1 MEVQLV
7 GVVENGSDG
16 AGDGSVG
23 QAVCVGSNA
32 GAASEGEGV
41 AGDGLGYDSNDG
53 EVV

>member
-16 AGDGSVG
+16 AGDDSVG
-23 QAVCVGSNA
+23 QAVCVWSNA
-32 GAASEGEGV
+32 GAASEDDEI
-41 AGDGLGYDSNDG
+41 AGDGVGDDSNDG

>member
-7 GVVENGSDG
+7 GVVDDGSDG
-16 AGDGSVG
+16 AGDDSVG

-32 GAASEGEGV
+32 GAASEGDGV
-41 AGDGLGYDSNDG
+41 AGDGVGDDSNDG

>member
-7 GVVENGSDG
+7 RVVENGSDG

-23 QAVCVGSNA
+23 QTVCVGSNA
-32 GAASEGEGV
+32 GAASEDDGV
-41 AGDGLGYDSNDG
+41 AGDGVGGDSNDG